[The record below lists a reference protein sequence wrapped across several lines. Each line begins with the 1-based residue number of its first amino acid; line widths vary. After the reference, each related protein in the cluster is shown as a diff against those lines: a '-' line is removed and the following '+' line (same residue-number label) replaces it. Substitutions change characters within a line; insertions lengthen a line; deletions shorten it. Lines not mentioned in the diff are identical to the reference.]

1 MSAESTEADRQC
13 GEQRAEGEKDLQAGF
28 LVFLF
33 GRPGRFLP

>member
-1 MSAESTEADRQC
+1 MRAEGAEADRD
-13 GEQRAEGEKDLQAGF
+13 GGKQRAQGEESLQAGF